1 MRSVLRCGRTVFGR
15 RLESIVLQSPLF
27 PCILQWSDSEY
38 WKNAPEYEAVYLHKF
53 CVRREFAHREM
64 TKSSKADI
72 IQSCFKN
79 NAVLWVFKMKCEEE
93 NLEIDTLTH
102 L

>member
-1 MRSVLRCGRTVFGR
+1 MIQNIGKTHLSMKRY
-15 RLESIVLQSPLF
+15 I
-27 PCILQWSDSEY
+27 
-38 WKNAPEYEAVYLHKF
+38 HKF
-53 CVRREFAHREM
+53 CVRCEFAHREM